1 MSYALSLINGLPRL
15 ISVGSSPTVVND
27 YFDVVVSGASG
38 QNQRNEAQV
47 TASTTITLP
56 NSISYDGTE
65 LLIFV
70 NNIPQDQL
78 LDFNWVGTAP
88 RTQIFFTYDL
98 KAGDHVRFR
107 I

>member
-1 MSYALSLINGLPRL
+1 MSKLALINGLPRMQNEN
-15 ISVGSSPTVVND
+15 SAPTVINQ
-27 YFDVVVSGASG
+27 YFDVVLSGASG
-38 QNQRNEAQV
+38 QNQRNEADC
-47 TASTTITLP
+47 TASTPITIP
-56 NSISYDGTE
+56 NSATYTDTE
-65 LLIFV
+65 LLVFV

-88 RTQIFFTYDL
+88 RTQIFFTYNL

>member
-1 MSYALSLINGLPRL
+1 MSKLQLINGLPRMA
-15 ISVGSSPTVVND
+15 SENSAPTVGGE

-47 TASTTITLP
+47 TASTPVTIP
-56 NSISYDGTE
+56 NSATYTDNE
-65 LLIFV
+65 LIVLV
-70 NNIPQDQL
+70 NNIPQDNL

-88 RTQIFFTYDL
+88 RTQIFFTYNL